1 MKNYKLQTS
10 IKFVLLVFALSMAF
24 SVLWINSTI
33 ISNLR
38 DGNRRQIQKIAEFY
52 SELLSET
59 KNSSEF
65 DDEEL
70 QYAVEIL
77 IPILNNFEFPII
89 ITTNLEVED
98 ISHGDVYAIN
108 NVDISY
114 EKNTDQY
121 IRQIKD
127 MVIQMDRNFAPYEIT
142 ALDINGD
149 EATLLKIHYG
159 DQKIIKTI
167 SMLPYL
173 NFGFAILFISI
184 SAFGIQLIRINERN
198 SIYAGMARET
208 AHQLGTPI
216 SSLLGWVEL
225 LKDKMLPKKR
235 DKILNSMRGDLARLS
250 EISDRFSK
258 IGSRVN
264 LKQIKLK
271 SLLESVTMYMSDRL
285 PKSSNTS
292 LLLSGEKNVTIMGDP
307 VLLSWA
313 FENIIKN
320 SIDAIVTQ
328 EGKIVI
334 KMKKDNDQVSL
345 LFSDNGKGIKRND
358 WKNIFRPGFSTKK
371 RGWGLGL
378 SLTQRI
384 IKDIHKGKILVVDSS
399 NKGTKIKI
407 ISEKKSNS
415 MKPDYYLVLP
425 WHFKDF
431 IIKKENKYLKNG
443 GKFIFPLPEINIV

>member
-407 ISEKKSNS
+407 
-415 MKPDYYLVLP
+415 MLP
-425 WHFKDF
+425 FS
-431 IIKKENKYLKNG
+431 
-443 GKFIFPLPEINIV
+443 

>member
-1 MKNYKLQTS
+1 MTNYKFQTS
-10 IKFVLLVFALSMAF
+10 IKLVLLVFALSMAF

-38 DGNRRQIQKIAEFY
+38 EGNRRQIEKIAEFY
-52 SELLSET
+52 SELLSENDT
-59 KNSSEF
+59 NENEVI
-65 DDEEL
+65 DEDL

-89 ITTNLEVED
+89 ITTNLEIDEISYGD
-98 ISHGDVYAIN
+98 IYAVS
-108 NVDISY
+108 NVGLSY
-114 EKNTDQY
+114 EKNTEQY
-121 IRQIKD
+121 IKQIKD
-127 MVIQMDRNFAPYEIT
+127 MVRQMDSNFVPYNIT
-142 ALDINGD
+142 ALDSDGNK
-149 EATLLKIHYG
+149 TVLLKIHYG

-184 SAFGIQLIRINERN
+184 SAFGIQLIRTNERN

-225 LKDKMLPKKR
+225 LKDKMLADKR
-235 DKILNSMRGDLARLS
+235 NKILSSMKSDLARLS

-264 LKQIKLK
+264 LKKVNLK
-271 SLLESVTMYMSDRL
+271 SLLENITMYMSNRL
-285 PKSSNTS
+285 PKSSGINI
-292 LLLSGEKNVTIMGDP
+292 LLSVEKNITIMGDS

-320 SIDAIVTQ
+320 SIDAINSKKG
-328 EGKIVI
+328 EIVI
-334 KMKKDNDQVSL
+334 KLMEENGEISL

-384 IKDIHKGKILVVDSS
+384 VKDIHKGKIIVIDSS
-399 NKGTKIKI
+399 SSGTHIKV
-407 ISEKKSNS
+407 N
-415 MKPDYYLVLP
+415 LP
-425 WHFKDF
+425 FS
-431 IIKKENKYLKNG
+431 
-443 GKFIFPLPEINIV
+443 

>member
-1 MKNYKLQTS
+1 
-10 IKFVLLVFALSMAF
+10 MAF

-38 DGNRRQIQKIAEFY
+38 EGNRRQIEKIAEFY
-52 SELLSET
+52 SELLSENDT
-59 KNSSEF
+59 NDNELN
-65 DDEEL
+65 DEDL

-89 ITTNLEVED
+89 ITTNLEVDEISYGD
-98 ISHGDVYAIN
+98 IYAVS
-108 NVDISY
+108 NVGLSY
-114 EKNTDQY
+114 EKNTEQY

-127 MVIQMDRNFAPYEIT
+127 MVRQMDSNFIPYNIT
-142 ALDINGD
+142 ALDSDGNK
-149 EATLLKIHYG
+149 TVLLKIHYG

-184 SAFGIQLIRINERN
+184 SAFGIQLIRTNERN

-225 LKDKMLPKKR
+225 LKDKMLADKR
-235 DKILNSMRGDLARLS
+235 NKILSSMKSDLARLS

-264 LKQIKLK
+264 LKKVNLK
-271 SLLESVTMYMSDRL
+271 SLLENVTMYMSNRL
-285 PKSSNTS
+285 PKSSGINI
-292 LLLSGEKNVTIMGDP
+292 LLSVEKNITIMGDS

-320 SIDAIVTQ
+320 SIDAINSKKG
-328 EGKIVI
+328 EIVI
-334 KMKKDNDQVSL
+334 KLIEENDEISL

-384 IKDIHKGKILVVDSS
+384 VRDIHKGKIIVIDSS
-399 NKGTKIKI
+399 SSGTHIKI
-407 ISEKKSNS
+407 N
-415 MKPDYYLVLP
+415 LP
-425 WHFKDF
+425 FS
-431 IIKKENKYLKNG
+431 
-443 GKFIFPLPEINIV
+443 

>member
-1 MKNYKLQTS
+1 MTNYKFQTS
-10 IKFVLLVFALSMAF
+10 IKLVLLVFALSMAF

-38 DGNRRQIQKIAEFY
+38 EGNRRQIEKIAEFY
-52 SELLSET
+52 SELLSENET
-59 KNSSEF
+59 NDNELN
-65 DDEEL
+65 DEEL

-89 ITTNLEVED
+89 ITTNLEVDEISYGD
-98 ISHGDVYAIN
+98 IYAVS
-108 NVDISY
+108 NVGLSY
-114 EKNTDQY
+114 EKNTEQY

-127 MVIQMDRNFAPYEIT
+127 MVRQMDSNFIPYNIT
-142 ALDINGD
+142 ALDSNGNK
-149 EATLLKIHYG
+149 TVLLKIHYG

-184 SAFGIQLIRINERN
+184 SAFGIQLIRTNERN

-225 LKDKMLPKKR
+225 LKDKMLADKR
-235 DKILNSMRGDLARLS
+235 NKILSSMKSDLARLS

-264 LKQIKLK
+264 LKKVNLK
-271 SLLESVTMYMSDRL
+271 SLLENVTMYMSNRL
-285 PKSSNTS
+285 PKSSSINI
-292 LLLSGEKNVTIMGDP
+292 LLSVEKNITIMGDS

-320 SIDAIVTQ
+320 SIDAISSKKG
-328 EGKIVI
+328 EIII
-334 KMKKDNDQVSL
+334 KLMEENDEISL

-384 IKDIHKGKILVVDSS
+384 VRDIHKGKIIVIDSS
-399 NKGTKIKI
+399 SSGTHIKI
-407 ISEKKSNS
+407 N
-415 MKPDYYLVLP
+415 LP
-425 WHFKDF
+425 FS
-431 IIKKENKYLKNG
+431 
-443 GKFIFPLPEINIV
+443 

>member
-1 MKNYKLQTS
+1 MTNYKFQTS
-10 IKFVLLVFALSMAF
+10 IKLVLLIFALSMAF

-38 DGNRRQIQKIAEFY
+38 EGNRRQIEKIAEFY
-52 SELLSET
+52 SELLSE
-59 KNSSEF
+59 NDANDNELN
-65 DDEEL
+65 DEDL

-89 ITTNLEVED
+89 ITTNLEIDEISYGD
-98 ISHGDVYAIN
+98 IYAVS
-108 NVDISY
+108 NVGLSY
-114 EKNTDQY
+114 EKNTEQY
-121 IRQIKD
+121 IKQIKD
-127 MVIQMDRNFAPYEIT
+127 MVRQMDSNFVPYNIT
-142 ALDINGD
+142 ALDSDGNK
-149 EATLLKIHYG
+149 TVLLKIHYG

-184 SAFGIQLIRINERN
+184 SAFGIQLIRTNERN

-225 LKDKMLPKKR
+225 LKDKMLANKR
-235 DKILNSMRGDLARLS
+235 NKILSSMKSDLARLS

-264 LKQIKLK
+264 LKKVNLK
-271 SLLESVTMYMSDRL
+271 SLLENITMYMSNRL
-285 PKSSNTS
+285 PKSSGINI
-292 LLLSGEKNVTIMGDP
+292 LLSVEKNITIMGDS
-307 VLLSWA
+307 VLLNWA

-320 SIDAIVTQ
+320 SIDAINSKKG
-328 EGKIVI
+328 EIVI
-334 KMKKDNDQVSL
+334 KLMEENDEISL

-384 IKDIHKGKILVVDSS
+384 VKDIHKGKIVVIDSS
-399 NKGTKIKI
+399 SSGTHIKV
-407 ISEKKSNS
+407 N
-415 MKPDYYLVLP
+415 LP
-425 WHFKDF
+425 FS
-431 IIKKENKYLKNG
+431 
-443 GKFIFPLPEINIV
+443 

>member
-1 MKNYKLQTS
+1 MTNYRFQTS
-10 IKFVLLVFALSMAF
+10 IKLVLLVFALSMAF

-38 DGNRRQIQKIAEFY
+38 EGNRRQIEKIAEFY
-52 SELLSET
+52 SELLSENET
-59 KNSSEF
+59 NDSELN
-65 DDEEL
+65 DEEL

-89 ITTNLEVED
+89 ITTNLNVDE
-98 ISHGDVYAIN
+98 ISYGDVYAIN
-108 NVDISY
+108 NVDLSY
-114 EKNTDQY
+114 EKNTEQY
-121 IRQIKD
+121 LKQIKD
-127 MVIQMDRNFAPYEIT
+127 MVRQMDSNFVPYDIT
-142 ALDINGD
+142 ALDSNGD
-149 EATLLKIHYG
+149 KTVLLKIHYG

-184 SAFGIQLIRINERN
+184 SAFGIQLIRTNERN

-225 LKDKMLPKKR
+225 LKDKMLAKKR
-235 DKILNSMRGDLARLS
+235 NKILNSMKSDLARLS

-264 LKQIKLK
+264 LKKVNLK
-271 SLLESVTMYMSDRL
+271 SLLENVTMYMSNRL
-285 PKSSNTS
+285 PKSSKTN
-292 LLLSGEKNVTIMGDP
+292 LLLSVEKNATILGDP

-320 SIDAIVTQ
+320 SIDAIVSQ
-328 EGKIVI
+328 EGKIVV
-334 KMKKDNDQVSL
+334 KLKQENDEVSL

-384 IKDIHKGKILVVDSS
+384 IKDIHKGRILVVDSS
-399 NKGTKIKI
+399 NSGTQIKI
-407 ISEKKSNS
+407 N
-415 MKPDYYLVLP
+415 LP
-425 WHFKDF
+425 FS
-431 IIKKENKYLKNG
+431 
-443 GKFIFPLPEINIV
+443 

>member
-1 MKNYKLQTS
+1 MTNYKFQTS
-10 IKFVLLVFALSMAF
+10 IKLVLLVFALSMAF

-38 DGNRRQIQKIAEFY
+38 EGNRRQIEKIAEFY
-52 SELLSET
+52 SELLSENET
-59 KNSSEF
+59 NDNELN
-65 DDEEL
+65 DEEL

-89 ITTNLEVED
+89 ITTNLEVDEISYGD
-98 ISHGDVYAIN
+98 IYAVS
-108 NVDISY
+108 NVGLSY
-114 EKNTDQY
+114 EKNTEQY

-127 MVIQMDRNFAPYEIT
+127 MVRQMDSNFIPYNIT
-142 ALDINGD
+142 ALDSNGNK
-149 EATLLKIHYG
+149 TVLLKIHYG

-184 SAFGIQLIRINERN
+184 SAFGIQLIRTNERN

-225 LKDKMLPKKR
+225 LKDKMLADKR
-235 DKILNSMRGDLARLS
+235 NKILSSMKSDLARLS

-264 LKQIKLK
+264 LKKVNLK
-271 SLLESVTMYMSDRL
+271 SLLENVTMYMSNRL
-285 PKSSNTS
+285 PKSSSINI
-292 LLLSGEKNVTIMGDP
+292 LLSVEKNITIMGDS

-320 SIDAIVTQ
+320 SIDAINSKKG
-328 EGKIVI
+328 EIVI
-334 KMKKDNDQVSL
+334 KLIEENDEISL

-384 IKDIHKGKILVVDSS
+384 VKDIHKGKILVIDSS
-399 NKGTKIKI
+399 SSGTHIKI
-407 ISEKKSNS
+407 N
-415 MKPDYYLVLP
+415 LP
-425 WHFKDF
+425 FS
-431 IIKKENKYLKNG
+431 
-443 GKFIFPLPEINIV
+443 

>member
-1 MKNYKLQTS
+1 MTNYKFQTS
-10 IKFVLLVFALSMAF
+10 IKLVLLVFALSMAF

-38 DGNRRQIQKIAEFY
+38 EGNRRQIEKIAEFY
-52 SELLSET
+52 SELLSENET
-59 KNSSEF
+59 NDNELN
-65 DDEEL
+65 DEEL

-89 ITTNLEVED
+89 ITTNLEVDEISYGD
-98 ISHGDVYAIN
+98 IYAVS
-108 NVDISY
+108 NVGLSY
-114 EKNTDQY
+114 EKNTEQY

-127 MVIQMDRNFAPYEIT
+127 MVRQMDSNFIPYNIT
-142 ALDINGD
+142 ALDSNGNK
-149 EATLLKIHYG
+149 TVLLKIHYG

-184 SAFGIQLIRINERN
+184 SAFGIQLIRTNERN

-225 LKDKMLPKKR
+225 LKDKMLADKR
-235 DKILNSMRGDLARLS
+235 NKILSSMKSDLARLS

-264 LKQIKLK
+264 LKKVNLK
-271 SLLESVTMYMSDRL
+271 SLLENVTMYMSNRL
-285 PKSSNTS
+285 PKSSSINI
-292 LLLSGEKNVTIMGDP
+292 LLSVEKNITIMGDS

-320 SIDAIVTQ
+320 SIDAISSKKG
-328 EGKIVI
+328 EIII
-334 KMKKDNDQVSL
+334 KLMEENDEISL

-384 IKDIHKGKILVVDSS
+384 VKDIHKGKILVIDSS
-399 NKGTKIKI
+399 SSGTHIKI
-407 ISEKKSNS
+407 N
-415 MKPDYYLVLP
+415 LP
-425 WHFKDF
+425 FS
-431 IIKKENKYLKNG
+431 
-443 GKFIFPLPEINIV
+443 

>member
-1 MKNYKLQTS
+1 MTNYKFQTS
-10 IKFVLLVFALSMAF
+10 IKLVLLVFALSMAF

-38 DGNRRQIQKIAEFY
+38 EGNRRQIEKIAEFY
-52 SELLSET
+52 SELLSENDT
-59 KNSSEF
+59 NDNELN
-65 DDEEL
+65 DEDL

-89 ITTNLEVED
+89 ITTNLEVDEISYGD
-98 ISHGDVYAIN
+98 IYAVS
-108 NVDISY
+108 NVGLSY
-114 EKNTDQY
+114 EKNTEQY

-127 MVIQMDRNFAPYEIT
+127 MVRQMDSNFIPYNIT
-142 ALDINGD
+142 ALDSDGNK
-149 EATLLKIHYG
+149 TVLLKIHYG

-184 SAFGIQLIRINERN
+184 SAFGIQLIRTNERN

-225 LKDKMLPKKR
+225 LKDKMLADKR
-235 DKILNSMRGDLARLS
+235 NKILSSMKSDLARLS

-264 LKQIKLK
+264 LKKVNLK
-271 SLLESVTMYMSDRL
+271 SLLENVTMYMSNRL
-285 PKSSNTS
+285 PKSSGINI
-292 LLLSGEKNVTIMGDP
+292 LLSVEKNITIMGDS

-320 SIDAIVTQ
+320 SIDAINSKKG
-328 EGKIVI
+328 EIVI
-334 KMKKDNDQVSL
+334 KLIEENDEISL

-384 IKDIHKGKILVVDSS
+384 VRDIHKGKIIVIDSS
-399 NKGTKIKI
+399 SSGTHIKI
-407 ISEKKSNS
+407 N
-415 MKPDYYLVLP
+415 LP
-425 WHFKDF
+425 FS
-431 IIKKENKYLKNG
+431 
-443 GKFIFPLPEINIV
+443 